1 MEKKLLHQHITT
13 VVDKKQDPNY
23 GIVRGFV
30 PQDLLKRFKIYCVEL
45 GVDNSQGLESL
56 LTEFFQYKDNQKP
69 VSLTSSTTESKRT
82 EGKGRGK
89 KKQDD

>member
-1 MEKKLLHQHITT
+1 MEKKLLHQHIAT

-23 GIVRGFV
+23 GVVRGFV

-56 LTEFFQYKDNQKP
+56 LTEFFQYKDNQKSASP
-69 VSLTSSTTESKRT
+69 TSSNSAKRT
-82 EGKGRGK
+82 GEEGQGEKGAG
-89 KKQDD
+89 